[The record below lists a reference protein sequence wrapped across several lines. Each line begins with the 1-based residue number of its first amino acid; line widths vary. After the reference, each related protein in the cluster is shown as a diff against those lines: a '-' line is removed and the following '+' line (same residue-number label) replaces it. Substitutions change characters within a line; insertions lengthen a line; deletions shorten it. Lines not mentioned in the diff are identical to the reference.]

1 MFCDLALTYDPESR
15 RCDLT
20 LGDDLDLVLDTTP
33 VSAMLVSIGLDRRA
47 DVDDPLPEGRSQFL
61 APASFSERRGAIADA
76 FEASGALTGSKL
88 WQLERA
94 KETETT
100 RLLCE
105 FWLEEALSWAVEV
118 TGEPAEIEV
127 EWLRPEVL
135 GFRVMVEDA
144 SLSMTKRVNA

>member
-33 VSAMLVSIGLDRRA
+33 VSAILVSIGLDRRA

-144 SLSMTKRVNA
+144 SLSMTKRVDA

>member
-20 LGDDLDLVLDTTP
+20 LGQDLDLLLDTTP
-33 VSAMLVSIGLDRRA
+33 VSSMLVSIGLDRRA
-47 DVDDPLPEGRSQFL
+47 DADDPLPEGRSQFL

-76 FEASGALTGSKL
+76 FEASGAMTGSKL
-88 WQLERA
+88 WLLERA

-118 TGEPAEIEV
+118 TGQPAEIEV

-135 GFRVMVEDA
+135 GFRVLVEDA
-144 SLSMTKRVNA
+144 SLSLTKRVDG

>member
-76 FEASGALTGSKL
+76 FEASGALIGSKL
-88 WQLERA
+88 WLLERA

-118 TGEPAEIEV
+118 TGQPAEIEV
-127 EWLRPEVL
+127 VWLRPEVL
-135 GFRVMVEDA
+135 GFRVVVEDA
-144 SLSMTKRVNA
+144 SLSLTKRVDS

>member
-15 RCDLT
+15 RCDVT
-20 LGDDLDLVLDTTP
+20 LGDDLDLLIDTTP
-33 VSAMLVSIGLDRRA
+33 VSSMLVSIGLDRRA

-61 APASFSERRGAIADA
+61 APANFSERRGAIADA
-76 FEASGALTGSKL
+76 FEASGRHSGSKL

-105 FWLEEALSWAVEV
+105 FFLEEALDWAIEV
-118 TGEPAEIEV
+118 TGKPAEIEV
-127 EWLRPEVL
+127 TWLRPEVL
-135 GFRVMVEDA
+135 GFRTLVEDVA
-144 SLSMTKRVNA
+144 LSMTKRVDG

>member
-1 MFCDLALTYDPESR
+1 MFCDLALTFDPESR

-47 DVDDPLPEGRSQFL
+47 DIDDPLPEGRSQFL
-61 APASFSERRGAIADA
+61 SPASFSERRGAIADA
-76 FEASGALTGSKL
+76 FDASGSLTGSKL
-88 WQLERA
+88 WLLERA

-105 FWLEEALSWAVEV
+105 FWLEEALDWAAEV
-118 TGEPAEIEV
+118 TGRPAEIEV
-127 EWLRPEVL
+127 EWIRPEVL
-135 GFRVMVEDA
+135 GFRVLVEDTSI
-144 SLSMTKRVNA
+144 SLTKKVDG

>member
-47 DVDDPLPEGRSQFL
+47 DADDPLPEGRSQFL
-61 APASFSERRGAIADA
+61 APASFSERRGGIGDA
-76 FEASGALTGSKL
+76 FDAGGNLSGSKL
-88 WQLERA
+88 WLLERA

-118 TGEPAEIEV
+118 SGQPAEIEV
-127 EWLRPEVL
+127 EWIRPEVL
-135 GFRVMVEDA
+135 GFRVMIEDTSV
-144 SLSMTKRVNA
+144 SLTKRVDA

>member
-47 DVDDPLPEGRSQFL
+47 DVDDPIPEGRSQFL
-61 APASFSERRGAIADA
+61 APASFSERRGGIADA
-76 FEASGALTGSKL
+76 FEASGALSGSKL
-88 WQLERA
+88 WLLERA

-118 TGEPAEIEV
+118 TGQPAEIEV

-135 GFRVMVEDA
+135 GFRVLIEDA
-144 SLSMTKRVNA
+144 SLSMAKRVDG